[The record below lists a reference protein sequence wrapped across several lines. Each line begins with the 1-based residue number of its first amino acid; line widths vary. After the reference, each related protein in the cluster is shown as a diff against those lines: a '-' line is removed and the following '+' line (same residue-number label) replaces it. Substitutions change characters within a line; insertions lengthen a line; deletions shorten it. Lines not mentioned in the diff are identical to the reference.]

1 MTQQPDI
8 RYNFL
13 NGRIVKYWTPLNP
26 NDYVIASTTLPLK
39 DCIRYAKRGYDDF
52 YMGRRHQYRPVYD
65 MMKKYGKSKI
75 RIKLLRYAVADN
87 EYQLK
92 KILKDTQAE
101 YNN

>member
-52 YMGRRHQYRPVYD
+52 YMGRRHQFRPVYT
-65 MMKKYGKSKI
+65 MMKKYGKSQI
-75 RIKLLRYAVADN
+75 RIKLIRYAVAST
-87 EYQLK
+87 EYELK
-92 KILKDTQAE
+92 KILKETKEQ

>member
-1 MTQQPDI
+1 MTQQPNI

-26 NDYVIASTTLPLK
+26 NDYVIASTTLLLK

-52 YMGRRHQYRPVYD
+52 YMGRRHQFRPVYA
-65 MMKKYGKSKI
+65 MMEKYGKSQVK
-75 RIKLLRYAVADN
+75 IKLIRYAVASS
-87 EYQLK
+87 EYELK
-92 KILKDTQAE
+92 KILKETTEQ